1 MAHSEQVIEKIIE
14 MKDEGVGSR
23 TVALEVLGSKSK
35 KSTVNDIYKRELL
48 KRGGQVKETE
58 QPEWA
63 LDEGV
68 LNVLTES
75 PDVDVASL
83 AKRLRSAQKSNSQL
97 RKIHRETVD
106 PSLELG
112 YILEGVKKAVKGV
125 NLDKVYHTPLQSSN
139 RIERPDNCI
148 VEVLF
153 SDFQIGKSGQYY
165 NTELAEKAIK
175 RYGEEV
181 MKKIY
186 HLSATNNVEKIVLAM
201 LGDTVEDHLKHGVQ
215 SATSTDSGL
224 AEQISN
230 AIKMIWKYVIQ
241 PLVSYGV
248 EVEVICIA
256 GNHGSSQHKGMDM
269 YKAGLFSYDYPIY
282 KSLELLCEESGY
294 DNIQFIIPEGVFG
307 YTSIYGNWVVY
318 EHGYFNTS
326 TEKSMEDQMKK
337 RGQQMKR
344 HVEYFRCGDMHHS
357 CVYDCGKI
365 VLNGAFFGVD
375 TTGVEYSGILG
386 FSSVPSQTLLVHKPE
401 RSLGRNTV
409 KEVNLIQ
416 VADGY

>member
-1 MAHSEQVIEKIIE
+1 MAHSKQVIEKIVA
-14 MKDEGVGSR
+14 MKDAGIGSR

-35 KSTVNDIYKRELL
+35 KSTVNYIYNRELE
-48 KRGGQVKETE
+48 KRGQSTKEDD
-58 QPEWA
+58 PDWM
-63 LDEGV
+63 LDEGS
-68 LNVLTES
+68 LNLLTKS

-83 AKRLRSAQKSNSQL
+83 AKRLRSAQKANNLL
-97 RKIHRETVD
+97 RKVHRETVD
-106 PSLELG
+106 PSLELSG
-112 YILEGVKKAVKGV
+112 VLDGVKKAVKSI
-125 NLDKVYHTPLQSSN
+125 NLDKHHSPLQPSN
-139 RIERPDNCI
+139 SPEGTGDCI

-153 SDFQIGKSGQYY
+153 SDFQIGKIGQHY
-165 NTELAEKAIK
+165 NTNLAEKAIK
-175 RYGEEV
+175 RYGNEV
-181 MKKIY
+181 VKKIY
-186 HLSATNNVEKIVLAM
+186 SLSAENRVEKIVLAM

-215 SATSTDSGL
+215 SATSTDTGL
-224 AEQISN
+224 SEQISN
-230 AIKMIWKYVIQ
+230 AIQMIWKYVVK
-241 PLVSYGV
+241 PLASFNI
-248 EVEVICIA
+248 ETEVICIA

-282 KSLELLCEESGY
+282 KSLELLCKESGY
-294 DNIQFIIPEGVFG
+294 DNVQFIIPEGVFG

-357 CVYDCGKI
+357 CIYDCGKM
-365 VLNGAFFGVD
+365 VLNGAFFGAD

-386 FSSVPSQTLLVHKPE
+386 FNSIPSQTLLVHKQE

-409 KEVNLIQ
+409 KEIINIQ